1 MKATEVQS
9 LRPDVIAISVTR
21 TPPLNVHPAGARA
34 VSSVIRPLEWY
45 VVRFS
50 CRITAESLLQITP
63 PVTLGEFTLGGGN
76 SQDFVD
82 GAEPYLIC
90 RSCGS

>member
-1 MKATEVQS
+1 MQS

-34 VSSVIRPLEWY
+34 VSSVIRTLEWY
-45 VVRFS
+45 AVRFS
-50 CRITAESLLQITP
+50 CRVDAEGLLQITP

-82 GAEPYLIC
+82 GAQPCLIC
-90 RSCGS
+90 RPCGS